1 MGTFKKNILALVFM
15 FVAGFCFAQQ
25 ISFQILQHDETSEA
39 VTEQS
44 YTVEDQLIEMFF
56 ENGYIVTNSPTV
68 AVNSNSEAAKL
79 WKAGL
84 KEAKE
89 GYSNFFIQINLYY
102 TAESLSPKG
111 EATLKK
117 ADWTLVYTKTG
128 EPKAKNTIKS
138 KQSLDVKNDLY
149 LISADIFDEI
159 KKAIKA

>member
-1 MGTFKKNILALVFM
+1 MDEKHTEKNFRWSKVLEYA
-15 FVAGFCFAQQ
+15 
-25 ISFQILQHDETSEA
+25 S
-39 VTEQS
+39 
-44 YTVEDQLIEMFF
+44 
-56 ENGYIVTNSPTV
+56 
-68 AVNSNSEAAKL
+68 
-79 WKAGL
+79 
-84 KEAKE
+84 AKE